1 MAVSGPVRLVVAPW
15 PGACSTTNETQR
27 ADDATRV
34 MQTGGT
40 VSASTQNDT
49 LFQRSGRRSAIPS
62 HTRESTMTNFLSAI
76 LSAILSTSL
85 FFMLSGCVAVESGS
99 PVAAAGNAPVLLS
112 ADIAMPA
119 PHEPLDTTAITPFE
133 SAGASVSD

>member
-1 MAVSGPVRLVVAPW
+1 
-15 PGACSTTNETQR
+15 
-27 ADDATRV
+27 

-40 VSASTQNDT
+40 VFASTQNDT
-49 LFQRSGRRSAIPS
+49 LFQRSGRRSAIPF
-62 HTRESTMTNFLSAI
+62 HTRKSTMTKILSAI
-76 LSAILSTSL
+76 LSASL
-85 FFMLSGCVAVESGS
+85 FFMLSGCVAVDAGS

-119 PHEPLDTTAITPFE
+119 PHEPLDTTAITPLE

>member
-1 MAVSGPVRLVVAPW
+1 
-15 PGACSTTNETQR
+15 
-27 ADDATRV
+27 
-34 MQTGGT
+34 
-40 VSASTQNDT
+40 
-49 LFQRSGRRSAIPS
+49 
-62 HTRESTMTNFLSAI
+62 MTNFLSAI

>member
-1 MAVSGPVRLVVAPW
+1 
-15 PGACSTTNETQR
+15 
-27 ADDATRV
+27 
-34 MQTGGT
+34 
-40 VSASTQNDT
+40 
-49 LFQRSGRRSAIPS
+49 
-62 HTRESTMTNFLSAI
+62 MTKILSAI
-76 LSAILSTSL
+76 LSAILLTSL
-85 FFMLSGCVAVESGS
+85 FLMLSGCLVVESGS